1 MIQPE
6 VGRLEFASD
15 LRMVRASLVTMT
27 ETASKAIRAATTALL
42 DLDLEAVRL
51 TGSLEQEL
59 EDDMVAIERRTLHLL
74 ACQQPVAGDLRMLVS
89 AIKISAECRRMGALA
104 HHIGTVASRSYPAP
118 AIPDELSEIFRRMG
132 DVASRIADGARITL
146 TTSDAV
152 DAARLEVD
160 DDELAV
166 LEHDAMDGLLRALF
180 RALVDNWSHGVEAAV
195 NVALTGRYYE
205 RFADHAVAIAQSV
218 IFIETAMRPHVGAPH
233 VG

>member
-1 MIQPE
+1 
-6 VGRLEFASD
+6 
-15 LRMVRASLVTMT
+15 MVRASLVTMT

-42 DLDLEAVRL
+42 DLDLEAVRM
-51 TGSLEQEL
+51 TASLEQEL
-59 EDDMVAIERRTLHLL
+59 EDDRLAIERRTLHLL

-89 AIKISAECRRMGALA
+89 AIKISADCRRMSALA
-104 HHIGTVASRSYPAP
+104 HHIGTAASRSYPAP

-146 TTSDAV
+146 TTSDAL

-160 DDELAV
+160 D
-166 LEHDAMDGLLRALF
+166 DAMDGLLRALF

-195 NVALTGRYYE
+195 NVALIGRYYE

-218 IFIETAMRPHVGAPH
+218 IFIETAMRPNVGAPH

>member
-27 ETASKAIRAATTALL
+27 ATASKAIRAATTALL
-42 DLDLEAVRL
+42 DLDLEAVRM
-51 TGSLEQEL
+51 TASLEQEL
-59 EDDMVAIERRTLHLL
+59 EDDRLAIERRTLHLL
-74 ACQQPVAGDLRMLVS
+74 ARQQPVAGDLRMLVS
-89 AIKISAECRRMGALA
+89 AIRISAECRRMGALA
-104 HHIGTVASRSYPAP
+104 HHIGTAASRSYPAP

-146 TTSDAV
+146 TTSDAL

-160 DDELAV
+160 D
-166 LEHDAMDGLLRALF
+166 DAMDGLLRALF

-195 NVALTGRYYE
+195 NVALIGRYYE

>member
-42 DLDLEAVRL
+42 DLDLEAVRM
-51 TGSLEQEL
+51 TASLEQEL
-59 EDDMVAIERRTLHLL
+59 EDDRLAIERRTLHLL
-74 ACQQPVAGDLRMLVS
+74 ARQQPVAGDLRMLVS

-104 HHIGTVASRSYPAP
+104 HHIGTAASRSYPAP

-146 TTSDAV
+146 TTSDAL

-160 DDELAV
+160 D
-166 LEHDAMDGLLRALF
+166 DAMDGLLRALF

-205 RFADHAVAIAQSV
+205 RFADHAVAIAQCV

-233 VG
+233 VE

>member
-42 DLDLEAVRL
+42 DLDLEAVRM
-51 TGSLEQEL
+51 TASLEQEL
-59 EDDMVAIERRTLHLL
+59 EDDRLAIERRTLHLL
-74 ACQQPVAGDLRMLVS
+74 ARQQPVAGDLRMLVS

-104 HHIGTVASRSYPAP
+104 HHIGTAASRSYPAL

-146 TTSDAV
+146 TTSDAL

-160 DDELAV
+160 D
-166 LEHDAMDGLLRALF
+166 DAMDGLLRALF

-205 RFADHAVAIAQSV
+205 RFADHAVTIAQSV

>member
-42 DLDLEAVRL
+42 DLDLAAVRM
-51 TGSLEQEL
+51 TASLEQEL
-59 EDDMVAIERRTLHLL
+59 EDDRLAVERRTLHLL
-74 ACQQPVAGDLRMLVS
+74 ARQQPVAGDLRMLVS
-89 AIKISAECRRMGALA
+89 AIKISADCRRMGALA
-104 HHIGTVASRSYPAP
+104 NHISTAASRCYPAP
-118 AIPDELSEIFRRMG
+118 AIPDELSEIFRRMD

-146 TTSDAV
+146 TTCDAL
-152 DAARLEVD
+152 DAARLEID
-160 DDELAV
+160 D
-166 LEHDAMDGLLRALF
+166 DAMDGLLRTLF

-195 NVALTGRYYE
+195 NVALIGRYYE
-205 RFADHAVAIAQSV
+205 RFADHAVGIAQSV

>member
-42 DLDLEAVRL
+42 DLDLEAVRM
-51 TGSLEQEL
+51 TASLEQEL
-59 EDDMVAIERRTLHLL
+59 EDDRLAIERRTLHLL

-104 HHIGTVASRSYPAP
+104 HHIGTAASRSYPAP

-146 TTSDAV
+146 TTSDAL

-160 DDELAV
+160 D
-166 LEHDAMDGLLRALF
+166 DAMDGLLRALF

-195 NVALTGRYYE
+195 NVALIGRYYE

>member
-27 ETASKAIRAATTALL
+27 ETASKAIRAGTTALL
-42 DLDLEAVRL
+42 DLDLEAVRM
-51 TGSLEQEL
+51 TASLEQEL
-59 EDDMVAIERRTLHLL
+59 EDDRLAIERRTLHLL

-89 AIKISAECRRMGALA
+89 AIKISADCRRMSALA
-104 HHIGTVASRSYPAP
+104 HHIGTAASRSYPAP

-132 DVASRIADGARITL
+132 DVASRIADGARATL
-146 TTSDAV
+146 TTSDAL

-160 DDELAV
+160 D
-166 LEHDAMDGLLRALF
+166 DAMDGLLRALF

>member
-42 DLDLEAVRL
+42 DLDLEAVRM
-51 TGSLEQEL
+51 TASLEQEL
-59 EDDMVAIERRTLHLL
+59 EDDRLAIERRTLHLL
-74 ACQQPVAGDLRMLVS
+74 ARQQPVAGDLRMLVS

-104 HHIGTVASRSYPAP
+104 HHIGTAASRSYPAP

-146 TTSDAV
+146 TTSDAL

-160 DDELAV
+160 D
-166 LEHDAMDGLLRALF
+166 DAMDGLLRALF

-195 NVALTGRYYE
+195 NVALIGRYYE

>member
-1 MIQPE
+1 MIQPD

-27 ETASKAIRAATTALL
+27 ETASKAIRAGTTALL
-42 DLDLEAVRL
+42 DLDLEAVRM
-51 TGSLEQEL
+51 TASLEQEL
-59 EDDMVAIERRTLHLL
+59 EDDRLAIERRTLHLL

-89 AIKISAECRRMGALA
+89 AIKISADCRRMSALA
-104 HHIGTVASRSYPAP
+104 HHIGTAASRSYPAP

-132 DVASRIADGARITL
+132 DVASRIAAGARITL
-146 TTSDAV
+146 TTSDAL

-160 DDELAV
+160 D
-166 LEHDAMDGLLRALF
+166 DAMDGLLRALF

-195 NVALTGRYYE
+195 NVALIGRYYE

-218 IFIETAMRPHVGAPH
+218 IFIETGMRPHVGAPH